1 MKSGLIRM
9 KKEEQIWFENWQN
22 GDESAFDALFR
33 KFYKPLCYVAGR
45 KTGDIHAA
53 EDIVQ
58 DLFADIYF
66 KRETIEIS
74 TSIDK
79 YLYGAL
85 FYKCSNFNKKRKI
98 NLSYE
103 EYAAEYPDY
112 SGIPLRKI
120 EEMELEAQIYDAIAT
135 LPEKCREVF
144 ELSRFENKKNREIAE
159 ILNISIKTV
168 ETHMSHALKKLGEL
182 LNNYMNILIIGI
194 LHFLFKI
201 F

>member
-1 MKSGLIRM
+1 M

-22 GDESAFDALFR
+22 GNDSAFDALFR
-33 KFYKPLCYVAGR
+33 KFYKPLCYAAGK
-45 KTGDIHAA
+45 KTGDINTA

-58 DLFADIYF
+58 DLFADIYT
-66 KRETIEIS
+66 KREKIEIN

-85 FYKCSNFNKKRKI
+85 FYKCQNFNKRRE
-98 NLSYE
+98 NNPGFE
-103 EYAAEYPDY
+103 ECAFEPQDY
-112 SGIPLRKI
+112 SSIPSKKI
-120 EEMELEAQIYDAIAT
+120 EEIELEAQIYEAIAT

-144 ELSRFENKKNREIAE
+144 KLSRFENKKNREIAE

-168 ETHMSHALKKLGEL
+168 ETHMNHALKKLGKIF
-182 LNNYMNILIIGI
+182 YKYINILIICI